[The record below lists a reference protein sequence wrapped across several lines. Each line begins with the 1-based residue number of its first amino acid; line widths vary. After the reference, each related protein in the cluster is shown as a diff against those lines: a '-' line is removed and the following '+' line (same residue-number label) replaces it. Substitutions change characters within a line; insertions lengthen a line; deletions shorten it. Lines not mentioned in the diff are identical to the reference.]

1 MVKNNGKYFYTLVV
15 GFCTGIAL
23 CDVLHISF
31 YTLCF
36 ILLLSLSILFFLSI
50 RKKVK
55 GIELNTSI
63 LLCIIF
69 FVTFSLGGFR
79 VLSILNNEKELSL
92 NAYEDKSM
100 TLVARVSDEL
110 NNNKLLLNVFAV
122 VENGEAKN
130 ISPENMIYDNAVG
143 IFGYNDTLVVKGKIE
158 RPKNF
163 DSKDGRDFDYVS
175 YLKRQGI
182 YHEMSFGSIVEQK
195 QNDEITLRTILYRIK
210 NWFIGNVESLVSEPE
225 SSLANGVTLAGKGVL
240 PKDVQTDFV
249 KAGLIHIVVLS
260 GYNIAIVIRAMMLL
274 FGMWGRRFGII
285 FAGVGIV
292 LFVIMTGGTPP
303 VVRSAIMAS
312 ITLLGTLSY
321 KTVLQNRAL
330 FGAVFVMVFWNPY
343 SLLYD
348 ASFALSMLA
357 TFAII
362 NCAEPV
368 KKSLTK
374 VTEKFQVKQILSET
388 LATQIIV
395 LPYLLYEIGNLS
407 IVAPIS
413 NIIILP
419 LIPWI
424 MLLTFIVGMIAFIPI
439 VSLPFAGLL
448 ILLSSFVIWGAHFL
462 ANIPFGYFQI
472 RYFPLWAMGL
482 CYLGFYIFALWIER
496 KRGVGME
503 KVESYD
509 LPY

>member
-1 MVKNNGKYFYTLVV
+1 MENNSGKYFYTSIV
-15 GFCTGIAL
+15 GFCLGIASTQ
-23 CDVLHISF
+23 VFHISF
-31 YTLCF
+31 YLLCL
-36 ILLLSLSILFFLSI
+36 ILVLAISILGALLI
-50 RKKVK
+50 RKKTEKVEINK
-55 GIELNTSI
+55 EIVLFV
-63 LLCIIF
+63 IF
-69 FVTFSLGGFR
+69 SVTFVVGGLR
-79 VLSILNNEKELSL
+79 VQSVLNNDGNLSL
-92 NAYEDKSM
+92 DPYEDKNV

-110 NNNKLLLNVFAV
+110 NNNKLLLNAFAV
-122 VENGEAKN
+122 VENGVVKN
-130 ISPENMIYDNAVG
+130 IDNEKIIYDNAVG
-143 IFGYNDTLVVKGKIE
+143 IFGYNDTLVIKGKVE

-182 YHEMSFGSIVEQK
+182 FHKMSFGSIVEQK
-195 QNDEITLRTILYRIK
+195 PNDEITLRTILYKIK
-210 NWFIGNVESLVSEPE
+210 HWFTHNVESLISEPE
-225 SSLANGVTLAGKGVL
+225 SSLANGVTLAGKGAL
-240 PKDVQTDFV
+240 PKDVQNDFV

-260 GYNIAIVIRAMMLL
+260 GYNIAIVIRAMMWM
-274 FGMWGRRFGII
+274 FGLWGRRLGIV
-285 FAGVGIV
+285 FAGIGIV

-348 ASFALSMLA
+348 ASFALSILA

-362 NCAEPV
+362 NCADPV

-374 VTEKFQVKQILSET
+374 VTEKFQVRQILSET

-424 MLLTFIVGMIAFIPI
+424 MLLTFIVGMIAFIPA

-448 ILLSSFVIWGAHFL
+448 IILSTFVIWVAHLL

-472 RYFPLWAMGL
+472 DYFPLWAMIA
-482 CYLGFYIFALWIER
+482 CYLGFYVFSLWIEH
-496 KRGVGME
+496 KRGRGME
-503 KVESYD
+503 KMENRDV
-509 LPY
+509 PY

>member
-1 MVKNNGKYFYTLVV
+1 MKNSGKYFYTSVV
-15 GFCTGIAL
+15 GFCVGIAL
-23 CDVLHISF
+23 GDVLNISF
-31 YTLCF
+31 YTCCF
-36 ILLLSLSILFFLSI
+36 TLLLGLSILSFLLI
-50 RKKVK
+50 HKKLK
-55 GIELNTSI
+55 GIELDTSI

-69 FVTFSLGGFR
+69 FLSFSLGGFR
-79 VLSILNNEKELSL
+79 VTSILNNDNNLSL
-92 NAYEDKSM
+92 NSHEDKSV

-110 NNNKLLLNVFAV
+110 SNNKLLLNVFAT
-122 VENGEAKN
+122 VENGEVKS
-130 ISPENMIYDNAVG
+130 ISPEKIIYDNAVG

-182 YHEMSFGSIVEQK
+182 FHEMSFGSVIEQK
-195 QNDEITLRTILYRIK
+195 KNDEVTLRAILYKIK
-210 NWFIGNVESLVSEPE
+210 NWFIGNVESLISEPE
-225 SSLANGVTLAGKGVL
+225 SSLANGVTLAGKGAL
-240 PKDVQTDFV
+240 PKDVQNDFV

-260 GYNIAIVIRAMMLL
+260 GYNIAIVIRAMMLM
-274 FGMWGRRFGII
+274 FGLWGRRFGII

-348 ASFALSMLA
+348 ASFALSVLA

-362 NCAEPV
+362 NCAEPM
-368 KKSLTK
+368 KRSLTK
-374 VTEKFQVKQILSET
+374 VTEKFQVRQILSET

-424 MLLTFIVGMIAFIPI
+424 MLATFIVGMIAWIPVI
-439 VSLPFAGLL
+439 SLPFAGLL
-448 ILLSSFVIWGAHFL
+448 IILSTFVIWIAHFL

-472 RYFPLWAMGL
+472 VYFPFWAMLL
-482 CYLGFYIFALWIER
+482 CYLGFYIFSIWLQK
-496 KRGVGME
+496 KRGFGME
-503 KVESYD
+503 KAESSD